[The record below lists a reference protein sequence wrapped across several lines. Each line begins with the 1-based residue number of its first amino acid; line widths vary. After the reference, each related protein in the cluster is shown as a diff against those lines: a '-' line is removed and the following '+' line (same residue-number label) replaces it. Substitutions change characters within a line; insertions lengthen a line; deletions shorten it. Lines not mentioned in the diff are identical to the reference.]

1 MPSTDESRPWLIA
14 AGAFGALGVAMGAFG
29 AHLLRPVLPLQVM
42 AIYETAVRYHLYHAL
57 ALLGC
62 AVLLALFPERRRLL
76 RWAAWGFAAGI
87 VLFSGSLY
95 ALTITDQRWLG
106 LVTPLG
112 GLAWLAAWVLVAV
125 AFWRP
130 APHRSRH

>member
-1 MPSTDESRPWLIA
+1 MQAGKSSRPWLVW
-14 AGAFGALGVAMGAFG
+14 AGVFGALGVALGAFG
-29 AHLLRPVLPLQVM
+29 AHALRPILPLQVM
-42 AIYETAVRYHLYHAL
+42 TIFETAVRYHLLHAL

-62 AVLLALFPERRRLL
+62 GVLLELHPGRARWL

-95 ALTITDQRWLG
+95 ALALTNQRWLG

-112 GLAWLAAWVLVAV
+112 GIAWVLAWALLAL
-125 AFWRP
+125 AFWRR
-130 APHRSRH
+130 AAG

>member
-1 MPSTDESRPWLIA
+1 MRTADASRPWLIA
-14 AGAFGALGVAMGAFG
+14 AGLFGALGVAMGAFG

-57 ALLGC
+57 ALLAC
-62 AVLLALFPERRRLL
+62 AVLLGLFPERERLL

-95 ALTITDQRWLG
+95 AMTLTDQRWLG
-106 LVTPLG
+106 IITPIG
-112 GLAWLAAWVLVAV
+112 GLAWLAAWVLLAA
-125 AFWRP
+125 AFWR
-130 APHRSRH
+130 RG